1 MLTGISTKQEVLDF
15 FIKWYD
21 KESTVLDDDDS
32 LVRDLM
38 IASADDLITEDVDY
52 WSNESVKKLYQAAK
66 SKLLGE

>member
-1 MLTGISTKQEVLDF
+1 MITGISTKEEVLQF

-21 KESTVLDDDDS
+21 KEFTVIDDDDS

-52 WSNESVKKLYQAAK
+52 WANEYMRKLYQSAK

>member
-1 MLTGISTKQEVLDF
+1 MLTGISTKEEVLEF

-21 KESTVLDDDDS
+21 KEFTVIDDDDS

-52 WSNESVKKLYQAAK
+52 WSNESVKKLYQSAK

>member
-21 KESTVLDDDDS
+21 REFTVLDDDDS

-38 IASADDLITEDVDY
+38 IASADDLIAEDVDY
-52 WSNESVKKLYQAAK
+52 WSNESVKKLYQVAK

>member
-21 KESTVLDDDDS
+21 KEFTVLDDDDS

-38 IASADDLITEDVDY
+38 IASADDLIAEDVDY

>member
-1 MLTGISTKQEVLDF
+1 MLTGISTKEEVLQF
-15 FIKWYD
+15 FITWYD
-21 KESTVLDDDDS
+21 KEFTVIDDDDS

-52 WSNESVKKLYQAAK
+52 WSNESVKKLYQSAK

>member
-21 KESTVLDDDDS
+21 KEFTVLDDDDS

-38 IASADDLITEDVDY
+38 IASADDLIAEDVDY
-52 WSNESVKKLYQAAK
+52 WSNESVKKLYQVAK

>member
-1 MLTGISTKQEVLDF
+1 MLTGISTKEEVLEF

-21 KESTVLDDDDS
+21 KEFTVLDDDDS

-38 IASADDLITEDVDY
+38 IASADDLIAEDVDY
-52 WSNESVKKLYQAAK
+52 WANESVRKLYQLAK

>member
-21 KESTVLDDDDS
+21 KEFTVLDDADS

-38 IASADDLITEDVDY
+38 IASADDLIAEDVDY

>member
-1 MLTGISTKQEVLDF
+1 MITGISTKEEVLQF

-21 KESTVLDDDDS
+21 KEFTVLDDDDS

-38 IASADDLITEDVDY
+38 IASADDLINEDVDY
-52 WSNESVKKLYQAAK
+52 WSNESVKKLYQSAK

>member
-21 KESTVLDDDDS
+21 KEFTVLDDDDS

-52 WSNESVKKLYQAAK
+52 WSNTSVKQLYQSAK